1 MVVPQIGAFHM
12 AALHV
17 RSRYYRRFPGVT
29 ATRFDLTTIKSRWY
43 ARGHCEIACVRF
55 A

>member
-1 MVVPQIGAFHM
+1 MTSTQQGLFSA
-12 AALHV
+12 AALRV

-43 ARGHCEIACVRF
+43 ARGQCEFARVRF